1 MKRTFKSADN
11 SRGFTLIEIIAV
23 LVIIAVVSAI
33 VISRGFSTSIYN
45 LKSEA
50 DRLRT
55 HLRYAQARAMSSST
69 IWGINIFSATS
80 YSLFYFDNVSN
91 TAITKILPGEDGN
104 TVDLTASGVTAG
116 PPMIVS
122 FDSFG
127 RPYTDAAGTAL
138 QSGDSSITLTSDGQP
153 ETITIT
159 QNTGFIP

>member
-1 MKRTFKSADN
+1 MKCTLKSVGN

-23 LVIIAVVSAI
+23 LVIIGVVSAI
-33 VISRGFSTSIYN
+33 VISRGSSTSIYT

-55 HLRYAQARAMSSST
+55 HLRYTQARSMNSST
-69 IWGINIFSATS
+69 IWGMNISSATS
-80 YSLFYFDNVSN
+80 YSLFNSSGTPV
-91 TAITKILPGEDGN
+91 TLPGEDGA
-104 TVDLTASGVTAG
+104 VDLSQSGVTAG

-127 RPYTDAAGTAL
+127 HPYTDAAATTANL
-138 QSGDSSITLTSDGQP
+138 QVGNRSITLAYPGEQS